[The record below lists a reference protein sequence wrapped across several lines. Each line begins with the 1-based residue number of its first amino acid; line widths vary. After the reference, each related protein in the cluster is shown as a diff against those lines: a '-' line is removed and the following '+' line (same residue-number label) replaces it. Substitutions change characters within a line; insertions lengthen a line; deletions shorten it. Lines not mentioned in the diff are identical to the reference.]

1 MNHKRHIDLAGQA
14 NFRDLGGY
22 QTIDGRSLKWGQV
35 YRSGRLVK
43 LTDEDLV
50 RLEQLGIRTV
60 VNLLTE
66 DDKEATGRDRLPA
79 GAQLVSLPIDSD
91 TATRLSNQATAAL
104 KSGDF
109 SKMPVELN
117 AEIHRILEHDGRK
130 QYATLL
136 RLIADPAN
144 RPLVFHCS

>member
-109 SKMPVELN
+109 SKIWFL
-117 AEIHRILEHDGRK
+117 
-130 QYATLL
+130 Y
-136 RLIADPAN
+136 
-144 RPLVFHCS
+144 